1 MRGDNTL
8 DECRDVLE
16 RIAKVKIPGIK
27 GMPGN
32 EKIEQLEFYLL
43 QTAELRQE
51 ALYAKLL
58 VQQAVDVL
66 EDQWIS
72 MEGWEIY
79 LPNSKRTV
87 TDVRE
92 AKRQMQPDLYSS
104 IQSGKRLVDRLSEQ
118 VRRLEKD
125 DQVCSRTYTFLTG
138 G

>member
-1 MRGDNTL
+1 VL
-8 DECRDVLE
+8 DECKDVLE
-16 RIAKVKIPGIK
+16 RIAKVRIPGIK

-66 EDQWIS
+66 EDEWVS
-72 MEGWEIY
+72 MEGWEIN
-79 LPNSKRTV
+79 LPSGSRRSV
-87 TDVRE
+87 ADVRE
-92 AKRQMQPDLYSS
+92 AKRQANPVLFSS
-104 IQSGKRLVDRLSEQ
+104 IQTGKRLVDRLSEQ